1 MLLLLEILVWKFLLF
16 IRPAQ
21 SNQAKKLWFPKYS
34 NHASTGKVNLVPE
47 LSRYDCV
54 TKVHG
59 QVTKHTQVAI
69 VTILLGESVYVL
81 ATRVIHYA
89 QWTCHTAKIQQVP
102 ACYLCSEASMAWRVA
117 NILWKLWGLRL
128 VAVDLKKESFF
139 HTSCISANL
148 LTQLPICVNSR
159 LLLQVCI
166 KTLTLHLQHCICM
179 THYTSSCYSHQVF
192 ELSCCSQR
200 TTILEAECNWT
211 LLSCSFHSLLA
222 YYVSSNE
229 NSNTICN

>member
-1 MLLLLEILVWKFLLF
+1 
-16 IRPAQ
+16 
-21 SNQAKKLWFPKYS
+21 
-34 NHASTGKVNLVPE
+34 
-47 LSRYDCV
+47 
-54 TKVHG
+54 
-59 QVTKHTQVAI
+59 
-69 VTILLGESVYVL
+69 
-81 ATRVIHYA
+81 
-89 QWTCHTAKIQQVP
+89 
-102 ACYLCSEASMAWRVA
+102 MAWRVA

-159 LLLQVCI
+159 LTAGVHQDLNI
-166 KTLTLHLQHCICM
+166 TSSFCICM

-200 TTILEAECNWT
+200 TTILEAEGNWT

-229 NSNTICN
+229 NSNTICNKVHGWQASEHGCIHHTRSMFR